1 MPCRLS
7 GGGTVIAPER
17 AAQGSAPAN
26 GRAITDKNTEYERL
40 KMGHLRTSAT
50 AVAVAA
56 LLASAVSPAGAAA
69 LKWDMASPYP
79 GSNFHNQN
87 HRMFIEEVKSRTN
100 GAIDITLHPGAS
112 LYKLP
117 QIRKAVQTGQ
127 IAIGEQLMATLENQ
141 APIFGIDSLP
151 FVANDIEK
159 ARLLAGLSANA
170 VKKELD
176 KSDLVLLYAV
186 AWPGQSLFTRKPIA
200 SVEDLK
206 GMKMRVQS
214 PASARL
220 AELLGSIPVRVESA
234 DVAQAMTTGIVE
246 AFMTSP
252 SSGYDWKS
260 WDYSTHYY
268 ELSAWQ
274 PKNVVYIGKS
284 MFKKLTAEQQA
295 ILMDAAA
302 KAEIR
307 GWYLMQEEVKVKQA
321 KLCEKLKCENPAS
334 AKLVEGFLKIGK
346 QMTDEWV
353 EKTGGDA
360 KSVVDAFRAVNT
372 VAKAD

>member
-1 MPCRLS
+1 
-7 GGGTVIAPER
+7 
-17 AAQGSAPAN
+17 
-26 GRAITDKNTEYERL
+26 
-40 KMGHLRTSAT
+40 MGHLKNLAAAL
-50 AVAVAA
+50 AVATLAA
-56 LLASAVSPAGAAA
+56 TPGIPAAGAAT

-79 GSNFHNQN
+79 ANAYHSHN
-87 HRMFIEEVKSRTN
+87 HRLFIEEVKAKTG

-127 IAIGEQLMATLENQ
+127 VAIGEQLMATLENQ
-141 APIFGIDSLP
+141 APIFGVDSLP
-151 FVANDIEK
+151 FFANDVEK
-159 ARLLAGLSANA
+159 ARLLAGLSSGAI
-170 VKKELD
+170 KKELD

-186 AWPGQSLFTRKPIA
+186 AWPGQNLFTRKPIA
-200 SVEDLK
+200 SVADLK

-220 AELLGSIPVRVESA
+220 AELLGSVPVRVEAA

-246 AFMTSP
+246 AFMTSA

-268 ELSAWQ
+268 EVNAWQ
-274 PKNVVYIGKS
+274 PKNLVYMSKAT
-284 MFKKLTAEQQA
+284 FKKLPPEHQA
-295 ILMDAAA
+295 VLLDAAA
-302 KAEIR
+302 KAEAR
-307 GWYLMQEEVKVKQA
+307 GWYMMQEELKVKQA

-334 AKLVEGFLKIGK
+334 ATLVDGFLKIGQ

-360 KSVVDAFRAVNT
+360 KSVVDAFRAAQT
-372 VAKAD
+372 VAKAN